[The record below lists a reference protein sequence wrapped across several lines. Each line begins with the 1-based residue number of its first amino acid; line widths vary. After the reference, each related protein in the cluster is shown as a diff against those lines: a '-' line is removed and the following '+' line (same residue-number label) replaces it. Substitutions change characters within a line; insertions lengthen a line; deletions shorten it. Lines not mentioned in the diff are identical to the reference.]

1 MTQRLPV
8 KRTVLVL
15 GETPE
20 AQRATEGLAAHG
32 YQVLRPVGPNAQV
45 ESSEQVTAFKGR
57 TLSALDGHVG
67 RFQAA
72 LAGSGARLAVEC
84 AAVVV
89 AVGSERY
96 YPAKRYGI
104 ALGPRVQTVAQMAE
118 QAARRD
124 RPACWRRA
132 QRIALLLDWGGESAR
147 ETAAEALALAVQLRH
162 NWHAEVWCLYQNL
175 KVDTYNVERLTRDM
189 RECGVVFCRYDTVQ
203 VTVGEDAV
211 EIAYVE
217 DAVTVDTLVLPEE
230 VRPAAETAPLARA
243 LRIHVGADGYLQ
255 DVNIHHYR
263 PGISSRRGVFL
274 CGRCHIDA
282 DAQQLAEDVAQT
294 VANVDALLGSGEI
307 ESEDVIAH
315 VDQSKCI
322 RCLTCVRT
330 CPHAAAEIVE
340 YAAGEGGW
348 TVTAAC
354 VDVWAC
360 RGCGA
365 CAANCPVKAIEMV
378 NADEAPVRSL
388 TVCAEERA
396 KA

>member
-8 KRTVLVL
+8 MRTVLVL

-20 AQRATEGLAAHG
+20 AQRATEGLTAHG

-45 ESSEQVTAFKGR
+45 ESSERVTALKGR

-67 RFQAA
+67 RFQAV
-72 LAGSGARLAVEC
+72 LAGGGARSEVEC
-84 AAVVV
+84 ASVVV
-89 AVGSERY
+89 ATGSERY
-96 YPAKRYGI
+96 YPAKRYGV

-124 RPACWRRA
+124 RPASWRRA

-189 RECGVVFCRYDTVQ
+189 RECGVVFCRYDAVQ

-217 DAVTVDTLVLPEE
+217 GAVRVDTLVLPEA
-230 VRPAAETAPLARA
+230 VRPATETGQVARA

-282 DAQQLAEDVAQT
+282 DAQQLAEDVAQA

-315 VDQSKCI
+315 VDQNECI

-330 CPHAAAEIVE
+330 CPHAAAEIAE

-348 TVTAAC
+348 AVTAAC

-360 RGCGA
+360 KGCGA

-378 NADEAPVRSL
+378 HADEAPVRVL
-388 TVCAEERA
+388 PVCAEERA